1 MADTITG
8 GEAVVRALKAR
19 GVTTIFS
26 LPGAAILSIYDAC
39 ITHGIRIIDGRHEAA
54 VVQMA
59 ECRARTTREPGVAV
73 LPEGPGLAN
82 GIGGIAAAYAE
93 FSPVLVLSAT
103 PPVEEL
109 GRGARQELPQVE
121 MCAPITKQSEMITE
135 TVHITKALPQALDL
149 TISGVPGPVHLSL
162 PADVLEATVAVS
174 DLAPI
179 PPPASGAQARADD
192 VPDQDI
198 ASAVGLLAAA
208 QRPAIVAGSMVYW
221 AGAGAAVQELVELTG
236 IPLFTVERARG
247 LIPDSHPLCFG
258 DGYSSVNAVAMN
270 LNHADAVLLLGERVD
285 NRFAFGRLFGQ
296 ASLVHAW
303 PKADEIGLNCE
314 PAVGLDAPMDQVV
327 SRLIE
332 RAREQEWQER
342 TSWVEGLGRAMALHT
357 DDGLRLSADST
368 EPLHPLYVAN
378 TLKQHISDDTI
389 LVFDGGDVSGW
400 ARRIME
406 ARRPGDWQLSTIIGQ
421 MGLGLPYALGA
432 GSAGTPVVLLTG
444 DGALGFSVTEFE
456 TAVRHEIPVTVVVA
470 NDAAWGIEQ
479 HFQRAM
485 YGEDRM
491 VATKLGDVRWDR
503 VVEAMGGHGEFVEK
517 AGDLAPALERALAYK
532 GPACVNVRTRS
543 TPSPLAR
550 VFTRLFRRER
560 ARAKKGLRPES

>member
-1 MADTITG
+1 M
-8 GEAVVRALKAR
+8 RALKAR

-26 LPGAAILSIYDAC
+26 LPGAAILPIYDAC

-59 ECRARTTREPGVAV
+59 ECLARTTREPGVAV

-93 FSPVLVLSAT
+93 FSPVLVLSAI

-121 MCAPITKQSEMITE
+121 MCAPITKLSKMVAETARITE
-135 TVHITKALPQALDL
+135 VIPEAFDL
-149 TISGVPGPVHLSL
+149 TMSGVPGPVHLSI
-162 PADVLEATVAVS
+162 PADVLEATVAIS
-174 DLAPI
+174 DLAPT
-179 PPPASGAQARADD
+179 PPPSTDSPACAKDI
-192 VPDQDI
+192 PEQDI
-198 ASAVGLLAAA
+198 DSAIGILAEA

-221 AGAGAAVQELVELTG
+221 ADAGAAVQEFVELTG

-258 DGYSSVNAVAMN
+258 DGYSSVNGVAMN
-270 LNHADAVLLLGERVD
+270 LSLADAVLLLGERVD

-296 ASLVHAW
+296 ASLIHVW
-303 PKADEIGLNCE
+303 PEANEIGLNRE
-314 PAVGLDAPMDQVV
+314 AAVGLSAPMARVV
-327 SRLIE
+327 AHLIE
-332 RAREQEWQER
+332 TAHGREWQER
-342 TSWVEGLGRAMALHT
+342 APWVARLRSALALHT
-357 DDGLRLSADST
+357 DDGLRISSDSA

-378 TLKQHISDDTI
+378 VLKQQITDDTL

-406 ARRPGDWQLSTIIGQ
+406 ARLPGDWQLSTIIGQ

-432 GSAGTPVVLLTG
+432 ASNGTPVVLLTG
-444 DGALGFSVTEFE
+444 DGAMGFSVAEFE
-456 TAVRHEIPVTVVVA
+456 TAVRHNIPVTVVIA

-479 HFQRAM
+479 HFQRAL

-517 AGDLAPALERALAYK
+517 ADDLAPALERALAYE
-532 GPACVNVRTRS
+532 GPACVNVKTRS

-560 ARAKKGLRPES
+560 AKAREG